1 MKGKA
6 IEREELEEY
15 IKAQESQLDNVLSSP
30 IGTSDYSLP
39 SDNEL
44 NETIFLEDE
53 IETAKDFL
61 DLLDDDDDE
70 VLKNFFGIK

>member
-53 IETAKDFL
+53 IETSKDFL
-61 DLLDDDDDE
+61 DFLDDDDE

>member
-1 MKGKA
+1 MKGND

-15 IKAQESQLDNVLSSP
+15 MKAQESQLDNVLSSP

-61 DLLDDDDDE
+61 DFLDDDDD

>member
-1 MKGKA
+1 MKGKD
-6 IEREELEEY
+6 IEREEFEEY

-61 DLLDDDDDE
+61 DFLDDDDE

>member
-1 MKGKA
+1 MKGKDVA
-6 IEREELEEY
+6 REELEEY